1 MYCLA
6 HFFGAY
12 KNIYLDYD
20 YLQTVNGHDELL
32 VRFTRISPNGA
43 LNTAETLAP
52 ACETWK
58 LQGFSE
64 DELDKLKRFLADNM
78 ASLLADAEATRG
90 EDEHT
95 SEVTFELSDHELLMV
110 LRAAYLSGMSPAEFV
125 NAAIRDQIERLE
137 KRGDSKQSEDH
148 GDVGLCDAQRSVDE

>member
-20 YLQTVNGHDELL
+20 YLQTVNGHDELS

-43 LNTAETLAP
+43 IDIAETLAP
-52 ACETWK
+52 ACGTWK
-58 LQGFSE
+58 HQGFSE
-64 DELDKLKRFLADNM
+64 DELGRLKRFLADNM

-95 SEVTFELSDHELLMV
+95 SEVTFELSDRELLMV
-110 LRAAYLSGMSPAEFV
+110 LRASYLSGMSPAEFV
-125 NAAIRDQIERLE
+125 NAAVRDHIERLE
-137 KRGDSKQSEDH
+137 AQGDSRQCEDR
-148 GDVGLCDAQRSVDE
+148 GGAGLCETQQDTDQ